1 MTEITLE
8 DILKL
13 VSLQL
18 GKRNPQADDR
28 LVEDLG
34 AESVDLM
41 NIVAAVEA
49 KYGVAIKESEIA
61 RVATARELLA
71 LVLEKKVGE

>member
-1 MTEITLE
+1 MPEITLE
-8 DILKL
+8 DLLKL

-18 GKRNPQADDR
+18 GKRNPEADDH

-49 KYGVAIKESEIA
+49 KYGVVIKESEIA
-61 RVATARELLA
+61 RVTTTRELLA
-71 LVLEKKVGE
+71 LVLEKKVEK